1 MFIVNIAQR
10 KIYMWFNLLVLAVGS
25 HEVSFQKVRS
35 IFFFE
40 FTVTLY
46 AKNKIAYECSPNK
59 S

>member
-10 KIYMWFNLLVLAVGS
+10 KKYMWFNLLVLAAGS
-25 HEVSFQKVRS
+25 HEVSFQKVKC
-35 IFFFE
+35 IFSE